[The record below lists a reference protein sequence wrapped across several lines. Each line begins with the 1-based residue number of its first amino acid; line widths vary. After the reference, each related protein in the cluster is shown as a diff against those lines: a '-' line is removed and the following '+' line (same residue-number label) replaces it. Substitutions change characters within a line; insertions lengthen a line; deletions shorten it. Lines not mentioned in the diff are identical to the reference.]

1 MKQKLSRL
9 SRRYA
14 AALQAHLEQG
24 ERVTLLPALVLGRR
38 AVALGLEML
47 QMARMH
53 ESALATF
60 DVVASGK
67 REQGKRGQLFFTE
80 AVAPIIE
87 THRAAR
93 ENRARLGRLS
103 DSLDKR
109 TRELASSNRRL
120 DRGIIQRKGVET
132 ALRKSGARYTRLL
145 TESLALQD
153 RLRQLTHQVLAAQEA
168 ERSKI
173 SRELRDDIAQTLLGI
188 NVRLLTLKSEA
199 RVNQKGLKRE
209 IASTQRLVAK
219 SARSVRKFAR
229 EFRNL

>member
-9 SRRYA
+9 SRRYV

-24 ERVTLLPALVLGRR
+24 ARVTLLPALVLGRR

-53 ESALATF
+53 ESALATLG
-60 DVVASGK
+60 VANGK
-67 REQGKRGQLFFTE
+67 SDRRKRGQLFFTE
-80 AVAPIIE
+80 AVTPIIE

-93 ENRARLGRLS
+93 ENRLRLGKLNN
-103 DSLDKR
+103 SLNQR

-120 DRGIIQRKGVET
+120 DRGIVQRKGVE
-132 ALRKSGARYTRLL
+132 LELKKSGERYTLLL

-153 RLRQLTHQVLAAQEA
+153 RLRRLTHQVLAAQEA

-209 IASTQRLVAK
+209 IANTQQLVAS

-229 EFRNL
+229 EFRNS